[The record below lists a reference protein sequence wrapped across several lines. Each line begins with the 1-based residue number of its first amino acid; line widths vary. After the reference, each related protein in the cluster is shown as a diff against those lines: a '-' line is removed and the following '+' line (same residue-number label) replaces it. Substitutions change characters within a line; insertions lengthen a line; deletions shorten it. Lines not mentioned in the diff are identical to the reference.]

1 MPISE
6 AAEFF
11 EPIQAI
17 HRYLQTLVDVGLG
30 YVRLGQS
37 ATTLSGGEAQ
47 RVKLATELQRRSQ
60 RPLDLRARRAD
71 DRPALR
77 RRPPPARGARAAS
90 STRATRSS
98 SSSTTSTSSR
108 APTGS
113 STSDPRAAR
122 AAGRSSRPAPPS
134 RSPRVEGSHTGAF
147 LAEVLGGAAGGP
159 QGRLSE
165 HGRARAP
172 TVAYKPKPGEIPTN
186 PGVYRFRDA
195 DGRVLYVGKAKNL
208 RARLSNYFAPLHTLH
223 ERTRRMVTTAASV
236 EWTVVDSDVD
246 SLQLEYMWIKE
257 FDPPFN
263 VRYRDDKS
271 YPFMAITLAD
281 EAPRVIVTRNRRIP
295 GAKYFGPYP
304 KVWAVHDTIDLMIK
318 VFPIRTCSDSSYK
331 KAMASG
337 RPCFPGQIGRCGGPC
352 SMKVSIEEHRA
363 IVDDFIAFMAGSD
376 QRFAKELN
384 ARMREAS
391 AAMDYEAAAT
401 YRDRLQAIDAV
412 LSKSALVLAPDT
424 DADLFGI
431 AEDELAAA
439 VQHFVIRGG
448 RVRGVRATTIEKELD
463 ISGGDL
469 VDQVLQRTYGN
480 AVGADIPKQV
490 LVPAMP
496 DDAADLE
503 EWLRERRGKSVTIQ
517 IAQRGRKADLMRT
530 ATLNAQQALM
540 LHKTRRTSDYLAR
553 TQALTDLQEALG
565 SRRGAAA
572 HRVLRR
578 LAPRRHERRRLDG
591 RLRGRT
597 SAQGPVPLVRRPR
610 DDRRHRLDLPGAPA
624 AAGLPR
630 PTGGGRARAG
640 RARRPTARSSPS
652 AAAPR
657 FAYRPQ
663 LLVVD
668 GGKPQ
673 VEAAARALRDAGH
686 EEIALCGIAKRL
698 EEVWLPGE
706 EYPVILPRTSEALY
720 LLQRLRDEAHRFAI
734 THQRKR
740 RRRDI
745 QSVLAE
751 VPGLGDARIK
761 ALLRH
766 FGSVAGAA
774 STRRPTRSPS
784 CPASAR
790 SSPRRST
797 RTSPVGRL
805 VPTTGVVMT
814 RSSTP
819 RAGRGADRHRHVGR
833 RTLDG
838 RQRAR
843 GPRLVRRRQPSA
855 ADAQAAARPHRARGR
870 RRCRGWPS
878 SSTCAGATC
887 SPTCPRRCGRCGER
901 RQIRLMFLDAS
912 DEVLVRRFEA
922 VRRPHPLQGDGT
934 ILDGIRLER
943 ERLAAVR
950 ESADVIIDTSTYNIH
965 QLATQVTELF
975 TAERRGAPHA
985 HAAELRIQVRAA
997 ARRRHGRRHAL
1008 PPEPVLERGASS
1020 AHRRE
1025 TPRCGNSC
1033 SPSRAPLSSWTRTRP
1048 RCARCWRATSA
1059 RTSATRSSRSAAP
1072 VASTARS
1079 SWRVSS
1085 PSASRLCRASPSA
1098 SSTAISGASDAGG
1111 EGLPP
1116 RVGWTVV
1123 PEPR

>member
-1 MPISE
+1 M
-6 AAEFF
+6 
-11 EPIQAI
+11 
-17 HRYLQTLVDVGLG
+17 
-30 YVRLGQS
+30 
-37 ATTLSGGEAQ
+37 
-47 RVKLATELQRRSQ
+47 
-60 RPLDLRARRAD
+60 AR
-71 DRPALR
+71 
-77 RRPPPARGARAAS
+77 
-90 STRATRSS
+90 
-98 SSSTTSTSSR
+98 
-108 APTGS
+108 
-113 STSDPRAAR
+113 
-122 AAGRSSRPAPPS
+122 
-134 RSPRVEGSHTGAF
+134 
-147 LAEVLGGAAGGP
+147 
-159 QGRLSE
+159 
-165 HGRARAP
+165 RAP

-352 SMKVSIEEHRA
+352 SMRVSIEEHRA
-363 IVDDFIAFMAGSD
+363 IVEDFIAFMAGSD

-463 ISGGDL
+463 IAGGDL

-480 AVGADIPKQV
+480 ATGADIPKQV

-530 ATLNAQQALM
+530 ATLNAQQALV

-553 TQALTDLQEALG
+553 TQALTDLQEALDLAEAPLRIECFDVSHLG
-565 SRRGAAA
+565 GTNVVASMVVFEDGLPRKDQYRSFGVSETTDDTDSIYQ
-572 HRVLRR
+572 VLRR
-578 LAPRRHERRRLDG
+578 RLAYLDRPEEAEQAPVEPTADGEVVTERRR
-591 RLRGRT
+591 
-597 SAQGPVPLVRRPR
+597 A
-610 DDRRHRLDLPGAPA
+610 
-624 AAGLPR
+624 
-630 PTGGGRARAG
+630 
-640 RARRPTARSSPS
+640 
-652 AAAPR
+652 R

-686 EEIALCGIAKRL
+686 EEVALCGIAKRL

-734 THQRKR
+734 THQRRR

-761 ALLRH
+761 ALLRR
-766 FGSVAGAA
+766 FGSVAALKQA
-774 STRRPTRSPS
+774 T
-784 CPASAR
+784 PAEMAEL
-790 SSPRRST
+790 PG
-797 RTSPVGRL
+797 VGPKL
-805 VPTTGVVMT
+805 
-814 RSSTP
+814 
-819 RAGRGADRHRHVGR
+819 
-833 RTLDG
+833 
-838 RQRAR
+838 
-843 GPRLVRRRQPSA
+843 
-855 ADAQAAARPHRARGR
+855 AAA
-870 RRCRGWPS
+870 
-878 SSTCAGATC
+878 
-887 SPTCPRRCGRCGER
+887 
-901 RQIRLMFLDAS
+901 I
-912 DEVLVRRFEA
+912 
-922 VRRPHPLQGDGT
+922 
-934 ILDGIRLER
+934 
-943 ERLAAVR
+943 
-950 ESADVIIDTSTYNIH
+950 
-965 QLATQVTELF
+965 
-975 TAERRGAPHA
+975 HA
-985 HAAELRIQVRAA
+985 H
-997 ARRRHGRRHAL
+997 
-1008 PPEPVLERGASS
+1008 
-1020 AHRRE
+1020 
-1025 TPRCGNSC
+1025 
-1033 SPSRAPLSSWTRTRP
+1033 LS
-1048 RCARCWRATSA
+1048 
-1059 RTSATRSSRSAAP
+1059 
-1072 VASTARS
+1072 
-1079 SWRVSS
+1079 
-1085 PSASRLCRASPSA
+1085 
-1098 SSTAISGASDAGG
+1098 GG
-1111 EGLPP
+1111 
-1116 RVGWTVV
+1116 
-1123 PEPR
+1123 